1 MATVTS
7 VNYLPYTS
15 ADLYKLMLMAKRDL
29 ITTEG
34 LRWTAES
41 PADPGIAILKVAS
54 EMGAQLCKWM
64 DNRVSQGF
72 LLYAVDSEPVH
83 AACRAIGYK
92 LRGPVASQLMVQIT
106 TTGAQVIPAGAK
118 LEKTL
123 EDGQKITFELLD
135 EVIFTGAGS
144 KLAYI
149 LQGET
154 STTSYTSNGA
164 AFQKYVVPAYPIAYG
179 SLIVFVGSN
188 VWTEVANFLDSGE
201 TSQHYVVEYDYTGQ
215 PTVYFGDGEFG
226 AKPGNGAIITV
237 AWRTCDGA
245 KGNVA
250 PGTMQFVS
258 NYAKVSGV
266 TNVAGAVA
274 TLAENIQSTATVIEV
289 EDDNSILS
297 FKDSGVAYIDG
308 DSFTYTGKSGN
319 TFTGVTGLENSHGA
333 GEEIT
338 YSTTYTYGMDK
349 ETNKQAKISAIQRNR
364 MKTSAFSLPDYEYL
378 VMQIPGVA
386 RVKASVQGNVITLQ
400 IVPADG
406 GIPSNA
412 LKASIY
418 TYLANRKGALHTVSV
433 VNPNY
438 VYVDV
443 TAQVEPGPGYNYT
456 TDVKPEVIETIQNY
470 LDPLVKDDS
479 SLYYLNGWGN
489 LLKKNLLE
497 ADIFAL
503 NNRALV
509 GDVEI
514 TVFKRS
520 TAETGNSNIQL
531 AEYEIAQVG
540 SIHVTRK
547 GVSAPIELIPGEME
561 GPSGSSGVQQMA
573 RVIL

>member
-1 MATVTS
+1 MAAVTS
-7 VNYLPYTS
+7 VNYLPYTA

-29 ITTEG
+29 VTTEG
-34 LRWTAES
+34 LKWTAES

-54 EMGAQLCKWM
+54 ELGAQLCKWM

-83 AACRAIGYK
+83 AACRGIGYK
-92 LRGPVASQLMVQIT
+92 IRGAVASQLMVQIT
-106 TTGAQVIPAGAK
+106 TSGAQVIPAGAK

-135 EVIFTGAGS
+135 EVIFTAAGS
-144 KLAYI
+144 KLAYV

-179 SLIVFVGSN
+179 SLVVFVGAN
-188 VWTEVANFLDSGE
+188 VWTEVINFIDSGD

-226 AKPGNGAIITV
+226 AKPGNGAVITIG
-237 AWRTCDGA
+237 WRTCDGT

-258 NYAKVSGV
+258 NYAKVTGV

-274 TLAENIQSTATVIEV
+274 TLAKAVQSTATVIEV

-297 FKDSGVAYIDG
+297 FKDSGVAYIDE

-319 TFTGVTGLENSHGA
+319 TFTGVTGLENSHGV
-333 GEEIT
+333 GDEIT
-338 YSTTYTYGMDK
+338 YSTTYTYGMDR
-349 ETNKQAKISAIQRNR
+349 ETNKQAKISAIQKNR

-386 RVKASVQGNVITLQ
+386 RVKASVRGNVITLQ
-400 IVPADG
+400 VVPADG
-406 GIPSNA
+406 GVPSTA
-412 LKASIY
+412 LKAAVY
-418 TYLANRKGALHTVSV
+418 TYLAKKKGALHTVNV

-443 TAQVEPGPGYNYT
+443 TAQVEPGSGYNYT
-456 TDVKPEVIETIQNY
+456 SDVKPVVIETIQNY

-497 ADIFAL
+497 ADIFEL
-503 NNRALV
+503 NDRALV
-509 GDVEI
+509 GDVEL

-547 GVSAPIELIPGEME
+547 GISAPIELIPGEME